1 MEFIDNEAS
10 DDDDDSGE
18 EEVIQWTQADRDFID
33 DDSSSSSPS
42 SSMLTK
48 RKFHE
53 EQQGEFENEAKR
65 MLAQLQDR
73 KKMRE
78 MEEEASRVS
87 PTSITSYFAPKD
99 TGGSSSSSSARPE
112 GNAPRGDEGNVLAL
126 RRVRRVVVRWQ
137 RS

>member
-53 EQQGEFENEAKR
+53 EQQGEFENGAKR
-65 MLAQLQDR
+65 MLAQLQHR

-78 MEEEASRVS
+78 MASRVP
-87 PTSITSYFAPKD
+87 PTSSITSYFAPKD
-99 TGGSSSSSSARPE
+99 TGSSSSSSARPE
-112 GNAPRGDEGNVLAL
+112 GNAPRGNEGNVLAL
-126 RRVRRVVVRWQ
+126 RRMRRIVVRWR